1 MPHLLSLFSPLT
13 LPPSLPDPVAYLE
26 KHMKNKHACTLC
38 LLFAA
43 APLQAADPVILVE
56 DTTLPAPATQTW
68 LPEDIELAPVS
79 DGGELLR
86 DIPGLSGARMGGRGI
101 DPIIR
106 GQSQNR
112 LNILLDGAYVHGG
125 CPNRMDPPTAYSSM
139 NSYDSITV
147 IKGSQTVVYGGG
159 GSGGTVLFER
169 ITPRFNAGETYR
181 AEATAG
187 YKSNSETKQYGADVA
202 AGNQDWFVRG
212 IVDYTDAN
220 NYEDGDGNTVRSAYT
235 NKDGIAILGFTP
247 DADTRLELSYEAN
260 REDDV
265 LYAGSMMDAPY
276 SDNDT
281 TRLKFT
287 TGNPVGPF
295 AGVKAELYYSEI
307 DHKMDNYSLRPPP
320 ANPMMKMETPS
331 SSDTGGGRLSGDIHA
346 GNGMVWTVGAD
357 YQKNNRDA
365 DRFSGATLANLQSI
379 IWPDAQL
386 EQSGVFA
393 EMARPLSDAN
403 KLKAGLRFDYVDAS
417 AGRADEDA
425 TVAPP
430 MNGTPALIRS
440 PEDLYSSYYG
450 TRDTDNTEHNLGGFV
465 TLEHMLDPGSA
476 VYATLS
482 RTVRTADAT
491 ERFIASDNSMANMIW
506 VGNPDLDPE
515 QHHQLELGYTRDAGA
530 WDTAASVYYNDVSDY
545 ILRDRAH
552 NQDGILQGNNATIYR
567 NVDAELYGFE
577 MEAGI
582 RWASYWSSRATLAYV
597 HARNS
602 DDSRPIAQMPPLNGT
617 VSLEYTRGDWNLGGL
632 VRAEARQDRVE
643 DDPFT
648 DSGQD
653 AGKTPGWGTLDL
665 FGRYEGA
672 EHVSLAAGINN
683 VFDRNYAYHVNSEPS
698 PFDPN
703 AVQVNEP
710 GREYWLRL
718 SASF

>member
-1 MPHLLSLFSPLT
+1 
-13 LPPSLPDPVAYLE
+13 
-26 KHMKNKHACTLC
+26 MKNRIATALC
-38 LLFAA
+38 LLFT
-43 APLQAADPVILVE
+43 APSLPAADPVILVE
-56 DTTLPAPATQTW
+56 DTELAVPATQTW
-68 LPEDIELAPVS
+68 LPEDIELAPAS

-86 DIPGLSGARMGGRGI
+86 DIPGISGTRMGGRGI

-125 CPNRMDPPTAYSSM
+125 CPNRMDPPTSYSSM

-169 ITPRFNAGETYR
+169 LTPRFMAGETYR
-181 AEATAG
+181 AEASAG
-187 YKSNSETKQYGADVA
+187 YKGNSETKQYGADVA
-202 AGNQDWFVRG
+202 AGNRDWFVRG

-220 NYEDGDGNTVRSAYT
+220 NYEDGDGDTVRSAYT

-265 LYAGSMMDAPY
+265 LYAGAGMDAPY

-281 TRLKFT
+281 TRLKFS

-295 AGVKAELYYSEI
+295 AGVRGELYYSEI
-307 DHKMDNYSLRPPP
+307 DHLMDNFSLRPPP
-320 ANPMMKMETPS
+320 SDPMMKMETPS

-365 DRFSGATLANLQSI
+365 DRFSGPVLSMLQSI
-379 IWPDAQL
+379 IWPDVDL
-386 EQSGVFA
+386 EQTGVFVEA
-393 EMARPLSDAN
+393 SRPLTDRDR
-403 KLKAGLRFDYVDAS
+403 LKAGLRYDHVNAS
-417 AGRADEDA
+417 ADRASEKPQLRSPDQMYLDY
-425 TVAPP
+425 
-430 MNGTPALIRS
+430 NGTTDS
-440 PEDLYSSYYG
+440 DSTED
-450 TRDTDNTEHNLGGFV
+450 NFGGFV
-465 TLEHMLDPGSA
+465 TIEHSLEPGAA

-491 ERFIASDNSMANMIW
+491 ERYIAADTSPMMPMMSSMRWA
-506 VGNPDLDPE
+506 GNPDLDPE

-530 WDTAASVYYNDVSDY
+530 WDTTASVYYNDVSDY
-545 ILRDRAH
+545 ILRDRFH
-552 NQDGILQGNNATIYR
+552 VSGDNATIYR

-577 MEAGI
+577 LEGGI
-582 RWASYWSSRATLAYV
+582 RWADYWSSRATLAYV

-602 DDSRPIAQMPPLNGT
+602 DDSRPIAQTPPLGGT

-643 DDPFT
+643 DDPLT

-653 AGKTPGWGTLDL
+653 PGETGGWGVLDL
-665 FGRYEGA
+665 FGRYEGV
-672 EHVSLAAGINN
+672 EHVTLAAGINN
-683 VFDRNYAYHVNSEPS
+683 VFDRAYAYHVNTANSD
-698 PFDPN
+698 PFNPE
-703 AVQVNEP
+703 AVRVNEP
-710 GREYWLRL
+710 GREVWLRL